1 MSANSL
7 AIDQVEIPRQNRP
20 LHPPQTANAS
30 SFRDYLFFSALILV
44 LAGGIFLRVHP
55 SSAFKGVG
63 FDEGLYRGYVN
74 ALIKGGLTTYPDIV
88 DRYIEVQRG
97 LTGSILPPVR
107 FLYIL
112 TAYLWHS
119 LFGSEALAS
128 LHDVASLFSILT
140 LLLAGIFAWRLN
152 GPGWGLGVVALVS
165 VAPTQ

>member
-7 AIDQVEIPRQNRP
+7 AIDQVEIPRQNLP
-20 LHPPQTANAS
+20 LHPLQTATAR

-44 LAGGIFLRVHP
+44 LVGGIFLRVHP

-74 ALIKGGLTTYPDIV
+74 ALIKGGLTAYPDIV

-112 TAYLWHS
+112 TA
-119 LFGSEALAS
+119 
-128 LHDVASLFSILT
+128 
-140 LLLAGIFAWRLN
+140 
-152 GPGWGLGVVALVS
+152 
-165 VAPTQ
+165 